1 MLHSEAGWRVG
12 KPSFVTYRRE
22 PPASRTARFGSTCRS
37 KPGRSPTSPAQ
48 YGGALTWLN
57 RQCQFGSIREV
68 PSYAWR
74 GWAMRRPP
82 PPRKKA
88 SARRREGLKP
98 NSRDGKSS
106 TGRSPKIRRHIV
118 PTRPYS
124 LNTQVE

>member
-37 KPGRSPTSPAQ
+37 KPGRSTSPAQ
-48 YGGALTWLN
+48 YGGALTLN

-74 GWAMRRPP
+74 GHAPP
-82 PPRKKA
+82 PEESVGSKA
-88 SARRREGLKP
+88 
-98 NSRDGKSS
+98 
-106 TGRSPKIRRHIV
+106 
-118 PTRPYS
+118 
-124 LNTQVE
+124 